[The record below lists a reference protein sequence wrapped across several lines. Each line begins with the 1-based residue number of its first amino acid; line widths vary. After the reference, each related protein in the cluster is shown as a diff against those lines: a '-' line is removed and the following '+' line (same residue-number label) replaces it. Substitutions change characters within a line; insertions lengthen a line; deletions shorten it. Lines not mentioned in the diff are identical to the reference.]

1 MLRLAAARTIRAPIC
16 RLTQGQIPARRLA
29 SHDSHHQD
37 EHKSE
42 EPTVFEEEDFS
53 SPMWK
58 YTIGGIGILYLISK
72 YDDYIEKSGRVHPL
86 TMFYASIMTDKVKNR
101 LIFSEYQKEVAK
113 IAEFN
118 ILQWEEKPDMVAS
131 MTTAEYYKR
140 GAKWGTPVGI
150 QVDMSGAKHRTPIK
164 E

>member
-1 MLRLAAARTIRAPIC
+1 MLGLVATRTIRAPIV
-16 RLTQGQIPARRLA
+16 RLA
-29 SHDSHHQD
+29 RSQLPTRRFASQNSHHD

-42 EPTVFEEEDFS
+42 ETPEFEEENFG

-58 YTIGGIGILYLISK
+58 YTIGVIGILYLIGM
-72 YDDYIEKSGRVHPL
+72 YDDHIEKSGRVHPM
-86 TMFYASIMTDKVKNR
+86 TKFYASIMTDRVENR
-101 LIFSEYQKEVAK
+101 RIFSEYQKDVAR

-118 ILQWEEKPDMVAS
+118 ILQWEEKPDVVGS
-131 MTTAEYYKR
+131 MSTAEYYKR